1 MKRIVQQYRL
11 ILDSSQIHR
20 VLLFFVCILVG
31 GLLETLSISMIFPL
45 ILTIL
50 DMSFWEQNLIIQRVF
65 LAFHIHNQKQMII
78 FFMLLLCVAFLLKNL
93 FVYLTQIYQR
103 QFIVKGSYE
112 TSLKLFN
119 IYLHCDYEE
128 LLSKNSN
135 DIIAN
140 ISSLVSKI
148 YVLLEAFLNLLS
160 ELIVAVSMVLFMFYI
175 NWGVT
180 ALFAV
185 LMFSLLLLYQKVL
198 KKKIRQNGKLSNEY
212 YLKGLSSV
220 NEAMAGIKEI
230 QLMNREKYFYNIFK
244 DNGYKNVC
252 LEKKQK
258 KYTAAPAHITE
269 ITVIGGMAIYIIS
282 TVMLKD
288 NLSMLIAQISV
299 IALVAIRLIA
309 SSNRIN
315 LYMNNISYYRPSLDK
330 ITDDF
335 LKYLKETGSY
345 KFDEVKPIC
354 FEKEIQFDHVSY
366 CYPNTERYVVKD
378 ISFTIKK
385 GQKVG
390 IVGKS
395 GVGKTTIADLL
406 LGYLKPSEGCIRVDG
421 TDIQENWKGWASLIG
436 YIPQMI
442 FMLDDTIQNNI
453 VFGSDIISEQSVK
466 EAIDKAQLSEFIASL
481 PDGLNTR
488 IGERGIRLSG
498 GQRQRIGIAR
508 ALYCDPQ
515 VLVLD
520 EATSSLDRDTER
532 EVMKSAYKAA
542 NDRTMIIISHNMQTL
557 HGCDVIFQIDTM
569 GISDITKD
577 VKEREG
583 I

>member
-65 LAFHIHNQKQMII
+65 QAFHIHNQKQMII

-230 QLMNREKYFYNIFK
+230 QLMNREKYFYNILK

-269 ITVIGGMAIYIIS
+269 VTVIGGMAIYIIS

-345 KFDEVKPIC
+345 TFDEVKPIC

>member
-1 MKRIVQQYRL
+1 M
-11 ILDSSQIHR
+11 
-20 VLLFFVCILVG
+20 
-31 GLLETLSISMIFPL
+31 T
-45 ILTIL
+45 
-50 DMSFWEQNLIIQRVF
+50 
-65 LAFHIHNQKQMII
+65 
-78 FFMLLLCVAFLLKNL
+78 
-93 FVYLTQIYQR
+93 
-103 QFIVKGSYE
+103 
-112 TSLKLFN
+112 
-119 IYLHCDYEE
+119 
-128 LLSKNSN
+128 
-135 DIIAN
+135 
-140 ISSLVSKI
+140 
-148 YVLLEAFLNLLS
+148 
-160 ELIVAVSMVLFMFYI
+160 
-175 NWGVT
+175 
-180 ALFAV
+180 
-185 LMFSLLLLYQKVL
+185 
-198 KKKIRQNGKLSNEY
+198 
-212 YLKGLSSV
+212 
-220 NEAMAGIKEI
+220 GIKEI

-269 ITVIGGMAIYIIS
+269 VTVIGGMAIYIIS

-335 LKYLKETGSY
+335 LKYLKETGNY
-345 KFDEVKPIC
+345 TFVEVKPIC

-453 VFGSDIISEQSVK
+453 VFGSDINSEQSVK

-583 I
+583 L